1 MERTDPNTALV
12 AIKSDLRGNILPFWI
27 QQVVDPASTSFHGAL
42 TNDLTLDAVVERGA
56 LLTSRILWTYSA
68 AYRQYGAPEY
78 LKMAERARADLMTR
92 FHDDEHG
99 GFFWAVDADGRVS
112 NDRKQV
118 YGQAFAIYALSE
130 YHAATGRADALEEAI
145 AVFRLIESKAREPQH
160 GGYLEAFARD
170 WSTIAD
176 MRLSALDL
184 NAPKSQNTL
193 LHVMEAYTNLLRVW
207 PDATLRSALAD
218 LVDIMLSRVVDPARG
233 HLGLFFTEDWQ
244 SLSDR
249 VSFGHDI
256 EAAWLLTDA
265 AKVLGDADLLAR
277 IEALAVHIAKVTLA
291 QGVDADGALF
301 YEGGP
306 EGISNSDKEWWPQA
320 EAVIGFLNAAQISGD
335 AKFLAAALRTWD
347 FIATHLIDRTH
358 GEWFRAVTR
367 EGVAHADA
375 LKVSFWKCP
384 YHNGRM
390 GLEAVRRIDR
400 CLPPLSSK
408 EATQTGKRRH
418 DDFGSLH
425 APCV

>member
-1 MERTDPNTALV
+1 MSQTKPVLCTELRTVLA
-12 AIKSDLRGNILPFWI
+12 AIETDLRDNILPFWM
-27 QQVVDPASTSFHGAL
+27 QQAVDPASTSFYGAL
-42 TNDLTLDAVVERGA
+42 TNDLRLDATVERGA
-56 LLTSRILWTYSA
+56 LLTSRILWTFSA
-68 AYRQYGAPEY
+68 AYRQYAAPEY
-78 LKMAERARADLMTR
+78 LTMAERAYADLMTR
-92 FHDDEHG
+92 YRDREHG
-99 GFFWAVDADGRVS
+99 GFFWAIAADGRVS
-112 NDRKQV
+112 SDRKQV

-130 YHAATGRADALEEAI
+130 YHAATGKTDALEEAI

-170 WSTIAD
+170 WRPIAD

-207 PDATLRSALAD
+207 PDATLRRALAD
-218 LVDIMLSRVVDPARG
+218 LVDIMLRRVVDPARG

-244 SLSDR
+244 PLSDR
-249 VSFGHDI
+249 ISFGHDI

-265 AKVLGDADLLAR
+265 AKALGDADLLAR
-277 IEALAVHIAKVTLA
+277 IEALAGHIAEVTLA
-291 QGVDADGALF
+291 EGVDADGALF

-320 EAVIGFLNAAQISGD
+320 EAVIGFLNAAQISGEPR
-335 AKFLAAALRTWD
+335 FFAAALRTWD
-347 FIATHLIDRTH
+347 FIAAHLVDRTH

-367 EGVAHADA
+367 DGALNADA

-390 GLEAVRRIDR
+390 GLEAVRRLR
-400 CLPPLSSK
+400 
-408 EATQTGKRRH
+408 ER
-418 DDFGSLH
+418 
-425 APCV
+425 